1 MFDIYYF
8 NIRLMFD
15 KENKCTKII
24 TKKNSNL
31 RGKESQRKTRNK
43 KVRPSVSLMSKKK
56 KKLFNQKKY
65 QKQKGKAKCESN

>member
-1 MFDIYYF
+1 
-8 NIRLMFD
+8 MFD
-15 KENKCTKII
+15 KENECTKII

-56 KKLFNQKKY
+56 KKE
-65 QKQKGKAKCESN
+65 GKA